1 MFDILILSIRKV
13 YNFYFLAGALAS
25 HVRSIFRVDMTL
37 PMTPPLAFDPHGAA
51 PVGQTPLVRLQR
63 ILPPDSE
70 VEIHVKVEW
79 MNPAGS
85 VKDRPALWMIRDV
98 EDRGLLLDRTRAL
111 LDSTSGNTG
120 IALAQL
126 AAARGHRVTLCMPAN
141 ASQSRKRLLRLL
153 GAELVLTDPLE
164 GADGAREVAHQMAA
178 DEPDRYLY
186 LDQYS
191 NPMNWRAHYEST
203 APEIWAQTQG
213 RVTHFAAIMGTS
225 GTFTG
230 VSRRLQELNRDIQC
244 LAVQPD
250 HAYHGIEGTKHYAST
265 EVPPIFDPQLAHGQI
280 DVSTEEAQVMARRLA
295 SEEGLPAGT
304 SGGAAVV
311 AALRIAET
319 LTRGVVVTIL
329 PDNIMKALGE
339 GVWPEEDA

>member
-1 MFDILILSIRKV
+1 
-13 YNFYFLAGALAS
+13 
-25 HVRSIFRVDMTL
+25 MTTRTAQDL
-37 PMTPPLAFDPHGAA
+37 QGFA
-51 PVGQTPLVRLQR
+51 PTGQTPLVRLR
-63 ILPPDSE
+63 RVGAAFPG
-70 VEIHVKVEW
+70 VELLVKCEW

-85 VKDRPALWMIRDV
+85 VKDRPALWMIRDA
-98 EDRGLLLDRTRAL
+98 EERGLLQGSRSL

-141 ASQSRKRLLRLL
+141 ASESRKRLLRLL
-153 GAELVLTDPLE
+153 GAELVLTDALE
-164 GADGAREVAHQMAA
+164 GADGARDVARQLA
-178 DEPDRYLY
+178 EENPGRYHY

-203 APEIWAQTQG
+203 APEIWEQTRG

-230 VSRRLQELNRDIQC
+230 VSRRLKELAPGIRC
-244 LAVQPD
+244 VAVQAD

-265 EVPPIFDPQLAHGQI
+265 EVPPIFDPTLVDLQI
-280 DVSTEEAQVMARRLA
+280 DVATEEAQAVARRLA

-304 SGGAAVV
+304 SGGANV
-311 AALRIAET
+311 AAALKLAAT
-319 LTRGVVVTIL
+319 LTRGVVVTVL
-329 PDNIMKALGE
+329 PDNVMKSLGE
-339 GVWPEEDA
+339 PSWDEETP

>member
-1 MFDILILSIRKV
+1 
-13 YNFYFLAGALAS
+13 
-25 HVRSIFRVDMTL
+25 MTQ
-37 PMTPPLAFDPHGAA
+37 TPNRHDPSDPQGLA
-51 PVGQTPLVRLQR
+51 PVGHTPLVRLRR
-63 ILPPDSE
+63 IHPGRPG

-98 EDRGLLLDRTRAL
+98 EARGLFGDGSLAL

-120 IALAQL
+120 IALAQI

-164 GADGAREVAHQMAA
+164 GADGAREVACQMAA
-178 DEPDRYLY
+178 REPDRYLY

-191 NPMNWRAHYEST
+191 NPMNWRAHYEGT
-203 APEIWAQTQG
+203 AMEIWAQTQG
-213 RVTHFAAIMGTS
+213 RITHFAAIMGTS

-230 VSRRLQELNRDIQC
+230 VSRRLKELNPEVQRI
-244 LAVQPD
+244 AVQPD

-265 EVPPIFDPQLAHGQI
+265 EVPPIFDPSLVTAQI
-280 DVSTEEAQVMARRLA
+280 DVATEDAQAMARRLA
-295 SEEGLPAGT
+295 CEEGLPAGT

-311 AALRIAET
+311 AALRIAEA
-319 LTRGVVVTIL
+319 LDRGVVVTIL
-329 PDNIMKALGE
+329 PDSVMKALGE
-339 GVWPEEDA
+339 GVWEDGEA